1 MRENPIKISLE
12 PRLNTA
18 ALDVNANQP
27 PEETE
32 TYDFKRTPEEKLSDQ
47 ILRIWQERKIKE
59 LTIESLSHSKQEEE
73 KKDLE
78 IDSKEPKTK
87 SDNKKKESK
96 VDLNQM
102 RLIAHKSLEESLNEM
117 AIAIDVVNV
126 VSPARGNVS
135 APSAMPPG
143 TISHTYHNKSEPS
156 KQTQVQNYKLMLGAK
171 RKQLNHAASIL
182 LSKAEKYEQM
192 ISKERTFWTEALSL
206 RQKNWSIKGY
216 GKNGGQLFVDYGYKE
231 AGSLYPEI
239 TWAQIQRTPNDK
251 QIAISFPPIRK
262 RIMKLRLERRLHGFG
277 DRMDTF
283 ELKPSLRPEKIS
295 GSNMHQQLLAA
306 QSAVFELEL
315 FDKILLEASSLLG
328 VKMIE
333 NEMLIPVYDNVDLT
347 IQWTDA
353 NTQEESFVELV
364 SPEFDQSA
372 YLRESST
379 CTILKIAMNLLLRRH
394 HRQNLENM
402 QKKVLNSGQERIY
415 DDAQVL
421 TLPLHLLRYHFFCN
435 KIREIG
441 NRTIKAPRDGGVPV
455 QLHFINSL
463 INGQDVLDIITKA
476 NTIDEES
483 MLDSLRVTLE
493 SPCTA
498 VIHLAHSDLRTQD
511 LHQFA
516 MFMERELR
524 LLLLKI
530 IHKEIKALSG
540 IKNSAWEGNW
550 TVDRVMLVIV
560 RPMPPVLT
568 NQQIAKHHGVNLRR
582 RRMTEITIRND
593 YPKPGTMAI
602 CVSSPGNETELGVEP
617 IFEELVIGDASILG
631 MNANS
636 RRDFADRVH
645 EFLIGMV

>member
-1 MRENPIKISLE
+1 
-12 PRLNTA
+12 
-18 ALDVNANQP
+18 
-27 PEETE
+27 
-32 TYDFKRTPEEKLSDQ
+32 
-47 ILRIWQERKIKE
+47 
-59 LTIESLSHSKQEEE
+59 
-73 KKDLE
+73 
-78 IDSKEPKTK
+78 
-87 SDNKKKESK
+87 
-96 VDLNQM
+96 
-102 RLIAHKSLEESLNEM
+102 ESLNEM
-117 AIAIDVVNV
+117 AIAINVVNV
-126 VSPARGNVS
+126 VSPTRNNVS
-135 APSAMPPG
+135 APSSMPQG
-143 TISHTYHNKSEPS
+143 TINHTYHNKPEPS

-192 ISKERTFWTEALSL
+192 VSKERTFWTEALSL

-216 GKNGGQLFVDYGYKE
+216 GKSGGQLFVDYGYKE
-231 AGSLYPEI
+231 AGSLYEEN

-262 RIMKLRLERRLHGFG
+262 RVMKLRLERRLHGFD

-306 QSAVFELEL
+306 QSAVFESEL

-353 NTQEESFVELV
+353 NIQEGSFLV
-364 SPEFDQSA
+364 SPEFDQPA
-372 YLRESST
+372 YLNESST

-394 HRQNLENM
+394 HKQNLENM
-402 QKKVLNSGQERIY
+402 QKEVLNSGQERIY
-415 DDAQVL
+415 NEAQVL

-441 NRTIKAPRDGGVPV
+441 NRIIKPSRDGGIPV

-463 INGQDVLDIITKA
+463 INGQDILDIVLKT
-476 NTIDEES
+476 NTIDEEAT
-483 MLDSLRVTLE
+483 LDSLRVTLE

-516 MFMERELR
+516 MFLERELR

-530 IHKEIKALSG
+530 IHKEIKALSC
-540 IKNSAWEGNW
+540 IKNSAWEGMW

-568 NQQIAKHHGVNLRR
+568 SKQAAKHHGVNLRR
-582 RRMTEITIRND
+582 RRMTEITIRNN

-631 MNANS
+631 INANS